1 MSEQIEGYYEK
12 PIIYLS
18 DDLVTIW
25 NAERERLIK
34 ESELLS
40 KDLIGRNGADG
51 NTDRYQGSLREEQK
65 EIAKLQEVIRGMQ
78 NTTILPES
86 ERPAAIKKSGQVE
99 VGDIVTFTEYRSKGH
114 EIETSEIE
122 TSEIVE
128 LLRYKSPIFLMDAKD
143 DMDKPLELSVEC
155 PYGAALLGKKIG
167 EEYSF
172 RVEGS
177 KTEIS
182 GRVTGIGTEHEK
194 SQTAPARGYT
204 KEMATN

>member
-40 KDLIGRNGADG
+40 KDLIGRNGVDG

-65 EIAKLQEVIRGMQ
+65 EIAKLQEVIREML
-78 NTTILPES
+78 NTTILSES
-86 ERPAAIKKSGQVE
+86 ERPAEVSKSGQVE
-99 VGDIVTFTEYRSKGH
+99 VGDIVTFTEYNSKGH
-114 EIETSEIE
+114 EIG

-128 LLRYKSPIFLMDAKD
+128 ILRYKSPRFLMDAKD
-143 DMDKPLELSVEC
+143 DLDKPLELSVEC

-177 KTEIS
+177 KTEIR
-182 GRVTGIGTEHEK
+182 GRVTDIGMEHEK
-194 SQTAPARGYT
+194 SQAKPVKGYA
-204 KEMATN
+204 KEMATK